1 MSLMRVRRVGSGL
14 GNTPHGAGCGAVLD
28 RVAAPVSG
36 NPCGQRREELRSNL
50 VLAGLVPTIHV
61 FVRRGSKPWM
71 PGSQTS
77 LRGPRKADRYG
88 RT

>member
-61 FVRRGSKPWM
+61 LDLSEQDVDTRVEHA
-71 PGSQTS
+71 QDD
-77 LRGPRKADRYG
+77 LR
-88 RT
+88 